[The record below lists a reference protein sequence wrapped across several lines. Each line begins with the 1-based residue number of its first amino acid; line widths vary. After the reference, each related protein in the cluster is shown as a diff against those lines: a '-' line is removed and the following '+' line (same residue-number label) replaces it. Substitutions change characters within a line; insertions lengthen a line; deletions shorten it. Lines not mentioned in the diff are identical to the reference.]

1 MKRLPVFV
9 SETTQR
15 VLRHLHPDLKRILRR
30 AMDELAKN
38 SRKGKPLQRE
48 LSGLWSLPVARYR
61 IIYQIETTR
70 ILIIYVGPR
79 RTVYELL
86 REFLTQE
93 SPE

>member
-1 MKRLPVFV
+1 MKVVVVAVTTVPRAVRHDHEVFGGI
-9 SETTQR
+9 
-15 VLRHLHPDLKRILRR
+15 D
-30 AMDELAKN
+30 MDELAKN

-48 LSGLWSLPVARYR
+48 LSGLWSLPVALYR